1 MWSTHLSPAAADVE
15 FQRRLV
21 SRMETELKKQTI
33 MRQSFDSQSRSPRA
47 AVTAVTAVTAPIVT
61 GVCII
66 SIPVNTHQDRMGGK
80 EKQVQDPRI
89 HLNPET
95 LQRNGPCHP
104 PPPLWGV
111 GGA

>member
-1 MWSTHLSPAAADVE
+1 MWSTHLSHAAADVE

-47 AVTAVTAVTAPIVT
+47 AVTAVTAPIVT

-66 SIPVNTHQDRMGGK
+66 SIPVNTHQDRMGG
-80 EKQVQDPRI
+80 
-89 HLNPET
+89 
-95 LQRNGPCHP
+95 
-104 PPPLWGV
+104 
-111 GGA
+111 